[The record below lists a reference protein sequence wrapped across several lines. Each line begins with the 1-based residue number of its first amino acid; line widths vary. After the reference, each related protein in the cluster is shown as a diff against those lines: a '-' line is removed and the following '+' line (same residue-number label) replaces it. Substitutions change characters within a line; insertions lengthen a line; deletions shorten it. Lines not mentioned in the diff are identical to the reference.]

1 MILLALGSNLPS
13 RFGNRFENID
23 LALSNLQT
31 NGIKLLKKSSFYE
44 SPAFP
49 NKNDPKFINIV
60 VNVSTELDAPNL
72 ASVLILVEELM
83 ERKRGRKNDPR
94 TCDIDII
101 DYKGTIMNFNLDNFQ
116 LTVPHKNMLDRN
128 FVLYPL
134 KEICPNWVHPVI
146 KKNID
151 VLINNLK
158 TSNNEITKLSESDIN
173 SYVK

>member
-101 DYKGTIMNFNLDNFQ
+101 DFKGQIKDFKYKNLDF
-116 LTVPHKNMLDRN
+116 TVPHKNIVNRN
-128 FVLYPL
+128 FVLFPL
-134 KEICPNWVHPVI
+134 FEVAPNWIHPKTKQSI
-146 KKNID
+146 NS
-151 VLINNLK
+151 LINNL
-158 TSNNEITKLSESDIN
+158 SNEDKN
-173 SYVK
+173 SILKIDKS